1 MFRKDIMSGN
11 PRRPLLTRIWPLR
24 ESYMLLEDI
33 FVPLLLLAVV
43 TIFVWLFTP
52 LSLLG
57 SAVATFAAAFVI
69 ANFPL
74 LVELL
79 SFPNE

>member
-1 MFRKDIMSGN
+1 MNSKQ
-11 PRRPLLTRIWPLR
+11 RRPLWTRIWPLC
-24 ESYMLLEDI
+24 ESYMLFEDI
-33 FVPLLLLAVV
+33 FVPLVALGVATVV
-43 TIFVWLFTP
+43 VWMFTP